1 LEILAFWVLSSA
13 FLVLLK
19 TKNLKLKTAS
29 GDTTVAS
36 VPVRK
41 LSKDQQRRRVHARVR
56 MKVSGTPERPRLCIY
71 RSSGHIYTQVIDDRS
86 GTTLVSASSVDKE
99 TKKNVKGGGN
109 IASAKAI
116 GKAIADRAKAVG
128 INKVVFDR
136 GGYKYHGRVKAL
148 ADAAREAGLQF

>member
-1 LEILAFWVLSSA
+1 M
-13 FLVLLK
+13 
-19 TKNLKLKTAS
+19 
-29 GDTTVAS
+29 AS

-116 GKAIADRAKAVG
+116 GKAIADRAKAAG